1 MLNDKNIFGHKMFIK
16 RNQCQKIQ
24 KILDGPDKKPSAG
37 FQHTRNLDG
46 KGKNPQR
53 VYPAGTDNDEQ
64 KGKLFPI
71 KVSKGNQKNKAVQ
84 TETSIPLKG
93 KLLREGI
100 GNAK

>member
-24 KILDGPDKKPSAG
+24 KILDGPDKKPAAG

-53 VYPAGTDNDEQ
+53 VHPAGTGNDEQ
-64 KGKLFPI
+64 KRKLFFI
-71 KVSKGNQKNKAVQ
+71 KESKRNQKNKAIQ

>member
-1 MLNDKNIFGHKMFIK
+1 MFIK